1 MLTTFIQNGA
11 EKRFIKMLQERR
23 NLGKN
28 LGSVLLCAFSTEN
41 FRTTPESVLPLLDNI
56 LGSLGGELYFCDDGD
71 LLVYW
76 RGGNHLTQ
84 ESIMSVLHR
93 LLTKELSSINNE
105 KIFKFYD
112 LKIRSPEIKMI
123 LLEKIQRPKIEQ
135 RKTSVDAP
143 SSPTVITPLELS
155 DLQQESFDAALMRR
169 NTKENPE
176 IMVVEDQHFS
186 RILLL
191 GLFNKEY
198 RCFGAKDAKE
208 AISNFSVYAPDIIF
222 LDIELPDQNGHELAK
237 FFKSLDPLVHIVMVT
252 ANHYQK
258 DVKKAI
264 ENQVNGFVVKPYN
277 KQKLLNAIESHKKF
291 KLKKG

>member
-1 MLTTFIQNGA
+1 LA
-11 EKRFIKMLQERR
+11 ELVRR
-23 NLGKN
+23 KP
-28 LGSVLLCAFSTEN
+28 
-41 FRTTPESVLPLLDNI
+41 R
-56 LGSLGGELYFCDDGD
+56 
-71 LLVYW
+71 
-76 RGGNHLTQ
+76 
-84 ESIMSVLHR
+84 
-93 LLTKELSSINNE
+93 
-105 KIFKFYD
+105 
-112 LKIRSPEIKMI
+112 
-123 LLEKIQRPKIEQ
+123 
-135 RKTSVDAP
+135 
-143 SSPTVITPLELS
+143 
-155 DLQQESFDAALMRR
+155 
-169 NTKENPE
+169 ENPE

-237 FFKSLDPLVHIVMVT
+237 LFKSIDPQVHIVMVT

-277 KQKLLNAIESHKKF
+277 KQKLLNTIESHKKY